1 MIRCGKE
8 VNHYIGSPVAAALT
22 RPGKEPPLAKR
33 IGITGANGTIGGVLA
48 TGLGDDY
55 EIIGFD
61 REEGPRTAFV
71 VDLASAGQVGGIFE
85 GLDAVIHLAADP
97 NPGAAWASVRDN
109 NIEATF
115 QVFEECRNS
124 GVERIVFATTNH
136 TQHGDTLDT
145 TPETLDPEKRI
156 HLRLTDPP
164 NPDSLYAVSKL
175 FGENLGKYFSER
187 HGLRFIGLRIGW
199 ITAQNDAALKR
210 GTPAEEYMRAMHL
223 SHRDCVQVFRRAL
236 EVDARFLLAY
246 AISANDRRVFDI
258 GDTVDGLGFLPRDNA
273 ETDF

>member
-1 MIRCGKE
+1 MARQ
-8 VNHYIGSPVAAALT
+8 
-22 RPGKEPPLAKR
+22 

-48 TGLGDDY
+48 AGLGDDC
-55 EIIGFD
+55 EIVGFD

-71 VDLASAGQVGGIFE
+71 VDLASAGQVRGIFA
-85 GLDAVIHLAADP
+85 GLDAVVHLAADP
-97 NPGAAWASVRDN
+97 NPGAEWSSVRDN
-109 NIEATF
+109 NIEATYR
-115 QVFEECRNS
+115 VFEECRNS

-136 TQHGDTLDT
+136 TQHGDTIAT
-145 TPETLDPEKRI
+145 TPETLDPEKRR
-156 HLRLTDPP
+156 HLRLTDLP

-175 FGENLGKYFSER
+175 FGENLGRYFSER

-199 ITAQNDAALKR
+199 ITKQNDAAMKR

-223 SHRDCVQVFRRAL
+223 SHRDCVQAFRRAL

-246 AISANDRRVFDI
+246 AISANDRRVFDL

>member
-1 MIRCGKE
+1 M
-8 VNHYIGSPVAAALT
+8 
-22 RPGKEPPLAKR
+22 AKR

-48 TGLGDDY
+48 SGLGDDY

-61 REEGPRTAFV
+61 REEGARTAFV
-71 VDLASAGQVGGIFE
+71 VDLTEGGQVRGIFQ

-97 NPGAAWASVRDN
+97 NPDAIWDSVRDN
-109 NIEATF
+109 NIEATY

-136 TQHGDTLDT
+136 TQHGDTIST
-145 TPETLDPEKRI
+145 TPETLDPARGR

-199 ITAQNDAALKR
+199 ITKQNDAAMMR
-210 GTPAEEYMRAMHL
+210 GTAAENYMRAMHL
-223 SHRDCVQVFRRAL
+223 SHGDCVQAFRHAL
-236 EVDARFLLAY
+236 DVDARFLLAY
-246 AISANDRRVFDI
+246 AISANDRRVFDL
-258 GDTVDGLGFLPRDNA
+258 GDTIAGLGFLPRDNA
-273 ETDF
+273 EADF

>member
-1 MIRCGKE
+1 MAR
-8 VNHYIGSPVAAALT
+8 
-22 RPGKEPPLAKR
+22 R

-48 TGLGDDY
+48 AGLGDDC
-55 EIIGFD
+55 EIAGFD

-71 VDLASAGQVGGIFE
+71 VDFAEAGQVQGIFE

-97 NPGAAWASVRDN
+97 SPGAAWASVRDN
-109 NIEATF
+109 NIEATYR
-115 QVFEECRNS
+115 VFEECRNS

-136 TQHGDTLDT
+136 TQHGDTIAT
-145 TPETLDPEKRI
+145 TPETLDPAKRR

-199 ITAQNDAALKR
+199 ITAHNDAARMR
-210 GTPAEEYMRAMHL
+210 GTAAEDYMRAMHL
-223 SHRDCVQVFRRAL
+223 SHRDCVQAFRRAL

-246 AISANDRRVFDI
+246 AISANDRRVFDL
-258 GDTVDGLGFLPRDNA
+258 GDTVAGLGFAPRDNA